1 MFKSGSPKQWFI
13 GKIPVAIGIGI
24 GLAIAVV
31 VGQFISPSTSESQPA
46 GNTSAPEKRSP
57 GKAQSITAAEA
68 KLTPVNRT
76 LEATGTVNA
85 FELIPVISQAPG
97 RTIIQVLVEEGAG
110 VKAGQPLAILDSS
123 VLRAQLT
130 QARGS
135 VAQAEARL
143 AELRAGSR
151 TEEVT
156 RGEEAVKEAKGDVV
170 QAKGDVVQAK
180 EEVLQAEADVKLIQ
194 GRVTS
199 NRFLQ
204 EEGAIARD
212 RFNEILNQET
222 NIKSRLAQAKASVR
236 NTEASVRNA
245 EARVRNAEASL
256 TELKRGPRPEII
268 TQAEAQLAQARG
280 QVDVIS
286 AQLEDMRVVAPRSG
300 IVAERNAR
308 VGDITSSSD
317 RLFTIIENARLELL
331 LKVPETQIGQ
341 IKSNQ
346 PVRITSDANPDL
358 RLLGRVRNLDP
369 LVDEES
375 RQATVK
381 VDLPRTGGLKPG
393 MFLRGA
399 IVTSAESGVT
409 IPAGAALPQEDGTA
423 IVFVIQSD
431 NTVVSQPVTLGGI
444 LPDDRIEILS
454 GLTLGD
460 RVAVKGAPYLK
471 NGDLVEIASESFT
484 TE

>member
-85 FELIPVISQAPG
+85 FELIPVLSQASG
-97 RTIIQVLVEEGAG
+97 RKIIQVLVEEGAG
-110 VKAGQPLAILDSS
+110 VKAGQPLAILDST

-130 QARGS
+130 QARAS

-156 RGEEAVKEAKGDVV
+156 RGEEAVKEAR
-170 QAKGDVVQAK
+170 GDVVQAK

-199 NRFLQ
+199 NRFLE

-222 NIKSRLAQAKASVR
+222 NIKSRLAQAKAR
-236 NTEASVRNA
+236 VRNA

-280 QVDVIS
+280 QVQLIA

-358 RLLGRVRNLDP
+358 RLLGRVRTLDP

-423 IVFVIQSD
+423 VVFVIQSD

-471 NGDLVEIASESFT
+471 NGDLIEIASESFT

>member
-31 VGQFISPSTSESQPA
+31 VGQFISPSTSESQTA
-46 GNTSAPEKRSP
+46 ENTTAPEKRSP

-85 FELIPVISQAPG
+85 FELIPVLSQTSG
-97 RTIIQVLVEEGAG
+97 RKIIQVLVEEGAG

-130 QARGS
+130 QARAS

-156 RGEEAVKEAKGDVV
+156 RGEEAVKEAR
-170 QAKGDVVQAK
+170 GDVVQAK

-199 NRFLQ
+199 NRFLE

-222 NIKSRLAQAKASVR
+222 NIKSRLAQAKAR
-236 NTEASVRNA
+236 VRNA

-280 QVDVIS
+280 QVQLIS

-409 IPAGAALPQEDGTA
+409 IPAGAALPQDDGTA
-423 IVFVIQSD
+423 VVFVIQSD

-460 RVAVKGAPYLK
+460 RVVVKGAPYLK